1 VENFNRKVLFIA
13 SECNKVIGEEI
24 QSIHIQSFP
33 NAELAVIKGAGHDMF
48 LGKPEEVVK
57 VIREYLNE

>member
-1 VENFNRKVLFIA
+1 M
-13 SECNKVIGEEI
+13 
-24 QSIHIQSFP
+24 QSFP